1 MILPLNKSNLK
12 LGGITLKVI
21 INGYSGT
28 MGKVLTNCVLDDEE
42 LELVAGVSPKHHDV
56 NDKFNTYSS
65 FAEVKEDADVVIDFS
80 SPLALDG
87 ILEYCLNTKTP
98 VVLAT
103 TGYNDEEMEKIHE
116 AAKQIPVFLSFN
128 MSLGVNILL
137 KLVKEA
143 AKNLNGFD
151 IEIIEKH
158 HNKKV
163 DSPSGTAVMI
173 ANAVKEVR
181 EQSEFIYGRHGRTG
195 KRQQNEVGIHAVRG
209 GTIVGEHSA
218 IFAGNDE
225 ILEINH
231 SARSKNVFAEGAIA
245 AAKYLV
251 NQEPGF
257 YNMDNMLG

>member
-1 MILPLNKSNLK
+1 MKI
-12 LGGITLKVI
+12 I
-21 INGYSGT
+21 INGYDGT
-28 MGKVLTNCVLDDEE
+28 MGQVLTKCILNDEQ
-42 LELVAGVSPKHHDV
+42 LSLVAGVSKTHHD
-56 NDKFNTYSS
+56 NNQFSTYTNFS
-65 FAEVKEDADVVIDFS
+65 EIKEEADVVIDFS
-80 SPLALDG
+80 NPLALDG

-103 TGYNDEEMEKIHE
+103 TGYNDEEMAKIHE
-116 AAKQIPVFLSFN
+116 ASKEIPIFLSFN

-143 AKNLNGFD
+143 AKNLAGFD

-158 HNKKV
+158 HNKKL

-195 KRQQNEVGIHAVRG
+195 KRTENEVGIHAIRG

-245 AAKYLV
+245 AAKYLI
-251 NQEPGF
+251 NQHPGF
-257 YNMDNMLG
+257 YNMDDMLG